1 MQTTTNQIMHRL
13 SCLRLSGMAKS
24 WQAFMEGGQSSKLSL
39 IQGMELLLQGE
50 EDQRKENRYKRLLK
64 AASFR
69 YQASLEE
76 ITLSPARGI
85 DADRLARL
93 GTGGYIN
100 HGEAILITGKS
111 GCGKSF
117 MASALGHQACK
128 LGYRVAYYNMQKLQ
142 KILKIARLDGSILK
156 VFEKIAATDLLIL
169 DDFGLTPL
177 DQMQQVDLLE
187 IIEDRHAKKAT
198 IIASQLPLTS
208 WYELIGEA
216 TIADAILDRIIHTSH
231 RFELKGETLRKK
243 Q

>member
-13 SCLRLSGMAKS
+13 SCLRLSGMAQS